1 MINFRALDTLTIYSN
16 ISIIRL
22 LIQTTLCGT
31 AKIKMDLSKNNR
43 FSVEEAMNFIP
54 RTDKTKKIPVYEMLE
69 SSKSLSSPMVPILSW
84 KLGTSTIPLSSKLEL
99 LCQYEM
105 NSWQY
110 IATKNSIVDPPLV
123 CFFSEQNV
131 LTKEKIKI

>member
-1 MINFRALDTLTIYSN
+1 
-16 ISIIRL
+16 
-22 LIQTTLCGT
+22 
-31 AKIKMDLSKNNR
+31 MDLSKNNR

-54 RTDKTKKIPVYEMLE
+54 RTDKTKKVPVYEMLE
-69 SSKSLSSPMVPILSW
+69 SSGSFSSPMVPILSW

-110 IATKNSIVDPPLV
+110 IVTKNSIVDPPLV
-123 CFFSEQNV
+123 CFFSEPNV